1 MRDEMIGKPNK
12 IAIITGAN
20 SGIGKAAA
28 IQFASNG
35 WHVIM
40 ACRDTAAGTEAL
52 QEIMEQSR
60 STHVSLLQLDVSSFA
75 SIRQFNERL
84 REHYDHI
91 DCIIHNAAHFKHGQ
105 KKWQESADGFELTF
119 AANTFGPFLMTH
131 LLLDL
136 LQKSGDARVLHA
148 CSTNI
153 KHFFDPK
160 RSIEWDLI
168 ASPFN
173 TESQARPY
181 SSYKMYG
188 DSKMALFMLTRKMAE
203 EWKPYGIKVNALQI
217 SGVRMSKRTLTN
229 LNGLWKLAAH
239 MQNLIFP
246 LPEAMANNY
255 YEICTNPKFYELSGQ
270 LFNDKLGVIQP
281 GGLNVK
287 ITERV
292 KYIFGSSHY
301 PSYAVDNDRTEQ
313 LWKLGHEVCLA
324 R

>member
-1 MRDEMIGKPNK
+1 MRDEFGRANK
-12 IAIITGAN
+12 IVIITGAN

-35 WHVIM
+35 WHVVM
-40 ACRDTAAGTEAL
+40 ACRDTLSSAAVMH
-52 QEIMEQSR
+52 EIMEQTK

-75 SIRQFNERL
+75 SIHQFNERL

-105 KKWQESADGFELTF
+105 RQWQGSVDGIELTF
-119 AANTFGPFLMTH
+119 AANTFGPFLLTH

-136 LQKSGDARVLHA
+136 LQKSDDARVLHA

-160 RSIEWDLI
+160 RSIEWNLI
-168 ASPFN
+168 AN
-173 TESQARPY
+173 TNSDASQTRPY
-181 SSYKMYG
+181 NSYKMYG

-217 SGVRMSKRTLTN
+217 SGVRMSKRTLRN
-229 LNGLWKLAAH
+229 LSGLWKLAAH

-246 LPEAMANNY
+246 LPDAMANNY
-255 YEICTNPKFYELSGQ
+255 YEICSNAKFKEMSGQ
-270 LFNDKLGVIQP
+270 LFNDKLGIIQP
-281 GGLNVK
+281 AELNVK
-287 ITERV
+287 LTERI
-292 KYIFGSSHY
+292 KYIVGSNHY
-301 PSYAVDNDRTEQ
+301 PSYALDSGRTDQ
-313 LWKLGHEVCLA
+313 LWRLCNEVCLA